1 MVRFVSLALS
11 ATAILLTGCERLYVL
26 PEETVLPAPASLTST
41 SLDGAI
47 ALRWADTPYQTYPH
61 EFRWY
66 RIYSRPY
73 DLDADRCLGVWEAEG
88 TTVAPEFVVGALTNG
103 APRCFSVSAVSTTGL
118 EGDRS
123 PIRFDTPRY
132 EATAVAI
139 YARQADLT
147 RSGFRFWLDSNA
159 DGWATRGEL
168 GTVTH
173 GNSLVDLLVER
184 DGAGRL
190 YLTPSRAGV
199 EIALYGDQPIG
210 ALEEIDLAPVTGYAT
225 SGIEA
230 VAGWGYVVQMR
241 AFDGFKRFGALR
253 VVYAGSSY
261 VLVDW
266 AFQSDPGNP
275 ELLRASE

>member
-1 MVRFVSLALS
+1 MVRFISLALS
-11 ATAILLTGCERLYVL
+11 ATAILLTGCQQLYVL

-47 ALRWADTPYQTYPH
+47 ALRWADTPYLTYPQF
-61 EFRWY
+61 FRWY

-73 DLDADRCLGVWEAEG
+73 DLDGDRCLGTWEAEG

-103 APRCFSVSAVSTTGL
+103 APRCFSVTAESTSGL
-118 EGDRS
+118 ESQRS

-139 YARQADLT
+139 YARQADVT
-147 RSGFRFWLDSNA
+147 RSGFRFWSDYNG
-159 DGWATRGEL
+159 DGWATRSEL
-168 GTVTH
+168 GLVMS
-173 GNSLVDLLVER
+173 GNGVVDFVLER

-199 EIALYGDQPIG
+199 DIALYGDRPIG
-210 ALEEIDLAPVTGYAT
+210 SLTDIDLAPVTGYAT

-241 AFDGFKRFGALR
+241 GSDGFKRFGALR

-275 ELLRASE
+275 ELLRAPE